1 MTILDAFSLEGK
13 NALVTGV
20 SNDAG
25 LCYSMAVALR
35 EAGAQ
40 VALLDIS
47 PEVHTLAAS
56 LGGAAA
62 GFFPLQCDLRDADS
76 LASAFGEAL
85 ALFGGS
91 LDILLNG
98 AGLQFRNE
106 ALTYPADKWRNI
118 IDVNLSAM
126 FFSCQAAAKVMI
138 PRGRGKIINIASL
151 TSYFGSRNVP
161 AYAASKGG
169 VMQLTKALS
178 NEWAPLGLNVNAI
191 APGYMK
197 TKLTENLI
205 DTDLGRTH
213 TSRIP
218 AGRWGE
224 GKDLMGTVVFLA
236 GGASDYISGAI
247 IPVDGG
253 YMGF

>member
-1 MTILDAFSLEGK
+1 MSILDSFSLAGK
-13 NALVTGV
+13 TALVTGA

-25 LCYSMAVALR
+25 LCYGMAIALR
-35 EAGAQ
+35 EAGAK
-40 VALLDIS
+40 VAIADIS
-47 PEVHTLAAS
+47 PNVHTLAET
-56 LGGAAA
+56 LGGASA
-62 GFFPLQCDLRDADS
+62 GYYAIQCDLCDEGSLSDAFSKTLD
-76 LASAFGEAL
+76 
-85 ALFGGS
+85 LFGGR

-98 AGLQFRNE
+98 AGLQYRNE
-106 ALTYPADKWRNI
+106 ALTYPADKWRQI
-118 IDVNLSAM
+118 IDVNLNAM
-126 FFSCQAAAKVMI
+126 FFASQAAAKIMI
-138 PRGRGKIINIASL
+138 PQGKGKIINVASL
-151 TSYFGSRNVP
+151 CSFFGSKNIP

-178 NEWAPLGLNVNAI
+178 NEWCAQGINVNAI

-213 TSRIP
+213 TGRIP

-224 GKDLMGTVVFLA
+224 SKDLMGVVVFLA
-236 GGASDYISGAI
+236 SGASDYISGAI

-253 YMGF
+253 YLGF

>member
-1 MTILDAFSLEGK
+1 MSILNAFSLSGK

-25 LCYSMAVALR
+25 LCYSMAIALR
-35 EAGAQ
+35 EAGAK

-47 PEVHTLAAS
+47 PDVHKLAES
-56 LGGAAA
+56 LGGAA
-62 GFFPLQCDLRDADS
+62 GGYFPIQCDLCDEAS
-76 LASAFGEAL
+76 LEAAFAQAPGL
-85 ALFGGS
+85 LGGPI
-91 LDILLNG
+91 DILLNG

-106 ALTYPADKWRNI
+106 AVTYPADKWKTI

-126 FFSCQAAAKVMI
+126 FFASQAAAKVMI
-138 PRGRGKIINIASL
+138 PRGSGKIINIASL
-151 TSYFGSRNVP
+151 CSFFGSRNIP
-161 AYAASKGG
+161 AYVASKGG

-178 NEWAPLGLNVNAI
+178 NEWRPLGINVNAI

-197 TKLTENLI
+197 TKITENLI

-218 AGRWGE
+218 AGRWGD
-224 GKDLMGTVVFLA
+224 GKDLMGVVVFLA
-236 GGASDYISGAI
+236 SDASEYISGAI

-253 YMGF
+253 YLGF

>member
-1 MTILDAFSLEGK
+1 MGILESFSLAGK
-13 NALVTGV
+13 NAMVTGA

-25 LCYSMAVALR
+25 LCFGMGVALR
-35 EAGAQ
+35 EAGAK
-40 VALLDIS
+40 VAFVDIS
-47 PEVHTLAAS
+47 PDVHKLAES
-56 LGGAAA
+56 LGGAER
-62 GFFPLQCDLRDADS
+62 GYYSIQCDLCDEAS
-76 LASAFGEAL
+76 LEGAFEKAL
-85 ALFGGS
+85 DIFGGS

-106 ALTYPADKWRNI
+106 ALTYPADKWRRI

-126 FFSCQAAAKVMI
+126 FFASQAAAKIMI
-138 PRGRGKIINIASL
+138 PNGKGKIINIASL
-151 TSYFGSRNVP
+151 CSFFGSRNIP

-178 NEWAPLGLNVNAI
+178 NEWCALGINVNAI

-213 TSRIP
+213 TGRIP

-224 GKDLMGTVVFLA
+224 GKDLMGAVVFLA
-236 GGASDYISGAI
+236 SVASDYISGAI

-253 YMGF
+253 YLGF

>member
-1 MTILDAFSLEGK
+1 MAILEAFSLEGK
-13 NALVTGV
+13 HALVTGV
-20 SNDAG
+20 SNTFG
-25 LCYSMAVALR
+25 LCYGMAVALR
-35 EAGAQ
+35 EAGAR

-47 PEVHTLAAS
+47 PAVHELAES
-56 LGGAAA
+56 LGGSEN
-62 GFFPLQCDLRDADS
+62 GYHSIQCDLCDADS
-76 LASAFGEAL
+76 LETAFRKASA
-85 ALFGGS
+85 LFDGR

-98 AGLQFRNE
+98 AGLQYRND
-106 ALTYPADKWRNI
+106 ALTFPADKWKSI

-126 FFSCQAAAKVMI
+126 FFACQAAAKIMD
-138 PRGRGKIINIASL
+138 PRGSGKIINIASL
-151 TSYFGSRNVP
+151 TSYFGSRNIP

-178 NEWAPLGLNVNAI
+178 NEWAALGIQVNAI

-205 DTDLGRTH
+205 DTDLGRLH

-224 GKDLMGTVVFLA
+224 SKDLMGAVVFLA
-236 GGASDYISGAI
+236 SGASDYISGAV

-253 YMGF
+253 YLGF

>member
-1 MTILDAFSLEGK
+1 MGILEAFSLEGK
-13 NALVTGV
+13 NAILTGA

-25 LCYSMAVALR
+25 LCYGMAIALH
-35 EAGAQ
+35 EAGAKI
-40 VALLDIS
+40 VLLDIS
-47 PEVHTLAAS
+47 PDVHTLAET
-56 LGGAAA
+56 LGGAEKGYFAI
-62 GFFPLQCDLRDADS
+62 QCDLCDADS
-76 LASAFGEAL
+76 LASAFEQAL
-85 ALFGGS
+85 ALFDGQ

-106 ALTYPADKWRNI
+106 ALSFPADKWRGI

-126 FFSCQAAAKVMI
+126 FFACQAAAKAMI
-138 PRGRGKIINIASL
+138 PKGKGKIINIASL
-151 TSYFGSRNVP
+151 TSYFGSRNIP

-178 NEWAPLGLNVNAI
+178 NEWCALGINVNAI

-205 DTDLGRTH
+205 DTDLGRIH
-213 TSRIP
+213 TGRIP

-224 GKDLMGTVVFLA
+224 SKDLMGVTVFLA
-236 GGASDYISGAI
+236 SSASDYVSGAI

-253 YMGF
+253 YLGF